1 MLWWTRRAS
10 LLLRVKKEK
19 SSPTFHNDFGH
30 AATQIVYS
38 LQEKRQGGGGEELH
52 WMSQTTT
59 IRAGFFLEWLSLAF
73 TQSQTTY

>member
-1 MLWWTRRAS
+1 MLWWTSRAS

-52 WMSQTTT
+52 
-59 IRAGFFLEWLSLAF
+59 
-73 TQSQTTY
+73 